1 MSMNV
6 PVIITETIGFWDKDV
21 FIDNVNIFFVS
32 ENKLDIWTKK
42 IRDVLT
48 NEIQTKLVIDNS
60 KKLISEKYNT
70 DLFYRKIKKVIF
82 SSD

>member
-42 IRDVLT
+42 V
-48 NEIQTKLVIDNS
+48 NQM
-60 KKLISEKYNT
+60 
-70 DLFYRKIKKVIF
+70 F
-82 SSD
+82 

>member
-1 MSMNV
+1 MNV

>member
-1 MSMNV
+1 MNV

-21 FIDNVNIFFVS
+21 FIDNFNIFFVS

-42 IRDVLT
+42 IRDVL
-48 NEIQTKLVIDNS
+48 NNQSMTKHVIDNS
-60 KKLISEKYNT
+60 KKLISEQYNT

-82 SSD
+82 NSDR

>member
-32 ENKLDIWTKK
+32 KNKLDTWTKK

-60 KKLISEKYNT
+60 KNLFQKSTILIYFTEK
-70 DLFYRKIKKVIF
+70 
-82 SSD
+82 